1 MASGELLVT
10 VTQYS
15 TQVGWK
21 AKGEIRR
28 LYNVIVA
35 QLPNLLD
42 ANKGVDITNNV
53 DGTLGVAVWD
63 RIFSKNKEITEHNQ
77 VRSAYPS
84 VRMSEEITPSD
95 WFYFPLLLLVLRAV
109 RRGLQR
115 EKHSRTSKRIS
126 TRITHKQPQVSQT
139 NNWFEQWRTKLEVVS
154 LWSLRIWVKFHK
166 FGQKLLNT
174 CRKSVN

>member
-84 VRMSEEITPSD
+84 VRMSEDITPSD
-95 WFYFPLLLLVLRAV
+95 WFCFPLLLLMLRAV

-115 EKHSRTSKRIS
+115 EKHSRTSKW
-126 TRITHKQPQVSQT
+126 ITQESHR
-139 NNWFEQWRTKLEVVS
+139 NNHR
-154 LWSLRIWVKFHK
+154 SLRLITGLSNGGRSW
-166 FGQKLLNT
+166 KLSPYEAWEFEWNLTNSDRN
-174 CRKSVN
+174 C